1 MPLSGPSSDAFFMTA
16 FTSSTVV
23 SRAAMN
29 ERSTME
35 TLMVGTR
42 IA

>member
-1 MPLSGPSSDAFFMTA
+1 MIAL
-16 FTSSTVV
+16 TSSTVV

-29 ERSTME
+29 DRSTIE